1 MPITAVTSRSNAT
14 SNVGLLQVLQHLLD
28 LGVFGDLPVGHLV
41 AVGQRPPGRRDQV
54 AQVAWM
60 SAPRWDS
67 EGVFSSLIG
76 YRGAYAVTST
86 GRFVTGRPTRQQTR
100 S

>member
-1 MPITAVTSRSNAT
+1 
-14 SNVGLLQVLQHLLD
+14 
-28 LGVFGDLPVGHLV
+28 
-41 AVGQRPPGRRDQV
+41 
-54 AQVAWM
+54 M